1 MQADQEKFALTLDIF
16 PSLRALTV
24 TNCRANT
31 RHLTNWFDPAV
42 DRPIQHLRLTSSW
55 RMTWLIQKLAGID
68 PRMLERLRFL
78 DIDGADDRWWVRG
91 PEILDESDVENAS
104 NNTKTEEKADTAA
117 EALRLLILSLPNF
130 QELSLDMES
139 STIY

>member
-1 MQADQEKFALTLDIF
+1 
-16 PSLRALTV
+16 
-24 TNCRANT
+24 
-31 RHLTNWFDPAV
+31 
-42 DRPIQHLRLTSSW
+42 
-55 RMTWLIQKLAGID
+55 MTWLIQKLAGID